1 MGTSY
6 LSPGLRERGCPKG
19 VGTFAVE
26 PFRKGA
32 VLAVFGG
39 DVLTR
44 EALEQCPPER
54 KANSVQITAD
64 LYLVP
69 SSVGPGDHINHRTTT
84 SSRACAGRLCAG
96 DSSPGTI
103 GSSPRC
109 VSGTG
114 GISRPM

>member
-69 SSVGPGDHINHRTTT
+69 SSVGPGDHINH
-84 SSRACAGRLCAG
+84 SCDPNAGILG
-96 DSSPGTI
+96 Q
-103 GSSPRC
+103 
-109 VSGTG
+109 SGTG
-114 GISRPM
+114 GISRPV